1 MSAFPTAAA
10 VELKFVARGT
20 RTMLALGDSGLVPL
34 LMAIRQGEVAPTC
47 AEVNRHQGCL
57 EHLPAHL
64 PHSLSCKEATSSS
77 LYAHSRRR
85 LEPCG
90 QRQLVLLMLHC
101 CLDLQQPLLNLLE
114 RGLHLCEISPY
125 VGPQVS
131 HRWSW

>member
-1 MSAFPTAAA
+1 
-10 VELKFVARGT
+10 
-20 RTMLALGDSGLVPL
+20 MLALGDSGPAPL
-34 LMAIRQGEVAPTC
+34 LMAVRQGEVAPPC

-57 EHLPAHL
+57 EHLSAHL
-64 PHSLSCKEATSSS
+64 TLSVVQATSSS

-114 RGLHLCEISPY
+114 RGLHLCEISHY
-125 VGPQVS
+125 VGPQVP